1 MGNNHLNWF
10 DPSKRKILILSF
22 EDDYLKMIGK
32 AISKINIEVN
42 DAIGFKNDEVYYD
55 KLSLK
60 LYYLTTKNRHL
71 WKHHFLGTQGLIMIF
86 SFHSK
91 ENDERIIFE
100 AINVFADKNIIGLP
114 ILVLVDINNP
124 DEGIIEK
131 LRRELNKT
139 NNEYSNF
146 VKFQYI
152 DFKND
157 INELQ
162 FGLEWLCETMKPL
175 DNK

>member
-22 EDDYLKMIGK
+22 EEDYLKMIGQ

-42 DAIGFKNDEVYYD
+42 DAIGFKNDEVFYN

-71 WKHHFLGTQGLIMIF
+71 WKHHFLGSQGLIMIF

-91 ENDERIIFE
+91 ENDERMIFE
-100 AINVFADKNIIGLP
+100 ALNVFADKNIVGLP

-124 DEGIIEK
+124 DQGIIEK
-131 LRRELNKT
+131 LRSELNKT
-139 NNEYSNF
+139 KDEYSNL

-152 DFKND
+152 DFEND
-157 INELQ
+157 INELE

-175 DNK
+175 NDK

>member
-100 AINVFADKNIIGLP
+100 AINVFADKNIVGLP

-131 LRRELNKT
+131 LRSELNQSKDD
-139 NNEYSNF
+139 YSNF

>member
-100 AINVFADKNIIGLP
+100 AINVFADKNIVGLP

-131 LRRELNKT
+131 LRSELNQSKDD
-139 NNEYSNF
+139 YSNF

-157 INELQ
+157 INELE

>member
-71 WKHHFLGTQGLIMIF
+71 WKHHFLGSQGLIMIF

-131 LRRELNKT
+131 LRRELNKS
-139 NNEYSNF
+139 NNDYSNF

-157 INELQ
+157 INELE

>member
-42 DAIGFKNDEVYYD
+42 DAIGFKNDEVFYN

-100 AINVFADKNIIGLP
+100 AINVFADKNIVGLP

-131 LRRELNKT
+131 LRSELNQSKDD
-139 NNEYSNF
+139 YSNF

-157 INELQ
+157 INELE

>member
-10 DPSKRKILILSF
+10 DESKRKILILSF
-22 EDDYLKMIGK
+22 EEDYLRMIGQ
-32 AISKINIEVN
+32 AISKIDIEVN
-42 DAIGFKNDEVYYD
+42 DSIGFKNDDVYYN

-71 WKHHFLGTQGLIMIF
+71 WKHHFLGSQGLIMIF

-100 AINVFADKNIIGLP
+100 AINVFADKNIVGLP

-131 LRRELNKT
+131 LRSELNQSKDD
-139 NNEYSNF
+139 YSNF

-157 INELQ
+157 INELE
-162 FGLEWLCETMKPL
+162 FGLEWLCDTMKPL

>member
-22 EDDYLKMIGK
+22 EEDYLQMIGQ

-42 DAIGFKNDEVYYD
+42 DAIGFKNDEVFYN

-71 WKHHFLGTQGLIMIF
+71 WKHHFLGSQGLIMIF

-100 AINVFADKNIIGLP
+100 AINVFADKNIVGLP

-131 LRRELNKT
+131 LRSELNQSKDD
-139 NNEYSNF
+139 YSNF

-157 INELQ
+157 INELE

>member
-22 EDDYLKMIGK
+22 EEDYLQMIGQ

-42 DAIGFKNDEVYYD
+42 DAIGFKNDEVFYN

-71 WKHHFLGTQGLIMIF
+71 WKHHFLGSQGLIMIF

-91 ENDERIIFE
+91 ENDERMIFE
-100 AINVFADKNIIGLP
+100 ALNVFADKNIVGLP

-124 DEGIIEK
+124 DQGIIEK
-131 LRRELNKT
+131 LRSELNKT
-139 NNEYSNF
+139 KDEYSNL

-152 DFKND
+152 DFEND
-157 INELQ
+157 INELE

-175 DNK
+175 NDK

>member
-22 EDDYLKMIGK
+22 EEDYLQMIGQ

-71 WKHHFLGTQGLIMIF
+71 WKHHFLGSQGLIMIF

-91 ENDERIIFE
+91 ENDERMIFE
-100 AINVFADKNIIGLP
+100 ALNVFADKNIVGLP

-124 DEGIIEK
+124 DQGIIEK
-131 LRRELNKT
+131 LRSELNKT
-139 NNEYSNF
+139 KDEYSNL

-152 DFKND
+152 DFEND
-157 INELQ
+157 INELE

-175 DNK
+175 NDK

>member
-10 DPSKRKILILSF
+10 DPSKIKILILSF
-22 EDDYLKMIGK
+22 EEDYLQMIGQ

-100 AINVFADKNIIGLP
+100 AINVFADKNIVGLP

-131 LRRELNKT
+131 LRSELNQSKDD
-139 NNEYSNF
+139 YSNF

-157 INELQ
+157 INELE

>member
-1 MGNNHLNWF
+1 MGNNQLNWF

-22 EDDYLKMIGK
+22 EEDYLQMIGQ

-100 AINVFADKNIIGLP
+100 AINVFADKNIVGLP

-131 LRRELNKT
+131 LRSELNQSKDD
-139 NNEYSNF
+139 YSNF

-157 INELQ
+157 INELE

>member
-22 EDDYLKMIGK
+22 EEDYLQMIGQ

-42 DAIGFKNDEVYYD
+42 DAIGFKNDEVFYN

-100 AINVFADKNIIGLP
+100 AINVFADKNIVGLP

-131 LRRELNKT
+131 LRSELNKSKDD
-139 NNEYSNF
+139 YSNF

-157 INELQ
+157 INELE
-162 FGLEWLCETMKPL
+162 FGLEWLCDTMKPL

>member
-42 DAIGFKNDEVYYD
+42 DAIGFKNDEVFYN

-71 WKHHFLGTQGLIMIF
+71 WKHHFLGSQGLIMIF

>member
-22 EDDYLKMIGK
+22 EEDYLQMIGQ

>member
-22 EDDYLKMIGK
+22 EEDYLQMIGQ

-100 AINVFADKNIIGLP
+100 AINVFADKNIVGLP

-131 LRRELNKT
+131 LRSELNQSKDD
-139 NNEYSNF
+139 YSNF

-157 INELQ
+157 INELE

>member
-22 EDDYLKMIGK
+22 EEDYLKMIGQ

-100 AINVFADKNIIGLP
+100 AINVFADKNIVGLP

-131 LRRELNKT
+131 LRSELNQSKDD
-139 NNEYSNF
+139 YSNF

-157 INELQ
+157 INELE

>member
-22 EDDYLKMIGK
+22 EEDYLKMIGQ

-42 DAIGFKNDEVYYD
+42 DAIGFKNDEVFYN

-91 ENDERIIFE
+91 ENDERMIFE
-100 AINVFADKNIIGLP
+100 ALNVFADKNIVGLP

-131 LRRELNKT
+131 LRSELNQSKDD
-139 NNEYSNF
+139 YSNF

-157 INELQ
+157 INELE

>member
-10 DPSKRKILILSF
+10 DPSNRKILILSF
-22 EDDYLKMIGK
+22 EEDYLQMIGQ

-100 AINVFADKNIIGLP
+100 AINVFADKNIVGLP

-131 LRRELNKT
+131 LRSELNQSKDD
-139 NNEYSNF
+139 YSNF

-157 INELQ
+157 INELE

>member
-22 EDDYLKMIGK
+22 EEDYLQMIGQ

-42 DAIGFKNDEVYYD
+42 DAIGFKNDEVFYN

-71 WKHHFLGTQGLIMIF
+71 WKHHFLGSQGLIMIF

-100 AINVFADKNIIGLP
+100 AINVFADKNIVGLP

-131 LRRELNKT
+131 LRSELNKSKDD
-139 NNEYSNF
+139 YSNF

-157 INELQ
+157 INELE
-162 FGLEWLCETMKPL
+162 FGLEWLCDTMKPL

>member
-22 EDDYLKMIGK
+22 EEDYLKMIGK

-42 DAIGFKNDEVYYD
+42 DAIGFKNDEVFYN

-71 WKHHFLGTQGLIMIF
+71 WKHHFLGSQGLIMIF

-131 LRRELNKT
+131 LRRELNKS
-139 NNEYSNF
+139 NNDYSNF

-157 INELQ
+157 INELE

>member
-22 EDDYLKMIGK
+22 EEDYLKMIGK

-71 WKHHFLGTQGLIMIF
+71 WKHHFLGSQGLIMIF

-100 AINVFADKNIIGLP
+100 AINVFADKNIVGLP

-131 LRRELNKT
+131 LRRELNKS
-139 NNEYSNF
+139 NNDYSNF

-157 INELQ
+157 INELE

>member
-22 EDDYLKMIGK
+22 EEDYLKMIGK

-42 DAIGFKNDEVYYD
+42 DAIGFKNDEVFYN

-71 WKHHFLGTQGLIMIF
+71 WKHHFLGSQGLIMIF

-124 DEGIIEK
+124 DVGIIEK
-131 LRRELNKT
+131 LRRELNKS
-139 NNEYSNF
+139 NNDYSNF

-157 INELQ
+157 INELE

>member
-22 EDDYLKMIGK
+22 EEDYLQMIGQ

-100 AINVFADKNIIGLP
+100 AINVFADKNIVGLP

-131 LRRELNKT
+131 LRSELNKSKDD
-139 NNEYSNF
+139 YSNF

-157 INELQ
+157 INELE

>member
-42 DAIGFKNDEVYYD
+42 DAIGFKNDEVFYN

-71 WKHHFLGTQGLIMIF
+71 WKHHFLGSQGLIMIF

-100 AINVFADKNIIGLP
+100 AINVFADKNIVGLP

>member
-71 WKHHFLGTQGLIMIF
+71 WKHHFLGSQGLIMIF

-91 ENDERIIFE
+91 ENDERMIFE
-100 AINVFADKNIIGLP
+100 ALNVFADKNIVGLP

-124 DEGIIEK
+124 DQGIIEK
-131 LRRELNKT
+131 LRSELNKT
-139 NNEYSNF
+139 KDEYSNL

-152 DFKND
+152 DFEND
-157 INELQ
+157 INELE

-175 DNK
+175 NDK

>member
-42 DAIGFKNDEVYYD
+42 DAIGFKNDEVFYN

-71 WKHHFLGTQGLIMIF
+71 WKHHFLGSQGLIMIF

-157 INELQ
+157 INELE

>member
-22 EDDYLKMIGK
+22 EEDYLKMIGQ

-42 DAIGFKNDEVYYD
+42 DAIGFKNDEVFYN

-71 WKHHFLGTQGLIMIF
+71 WKHHFLGSQGLIMIF

-91 ENDERIIFE
+91 ENDERMIFE
-100 AINVFADKNIIGLP
+100 ALNVFADKNIVGLP
-114 ILVLVDINNP
+114 ILVVVDINNP
-124 DEGIIEK
+124 DQGIIEK
-131 LRRELNKT
+131 LRSELNKT
-139 NNEYSNF
+139 KDEYSNL

-152 DFKND
+152 DFEND
-157 INELQ
+157 INELE

-175 DNK
+175 NDK

>member
-22 EDDYLKMIGK
+22 EEDYLKMIGQ

-42 DAIGFKNDEVYYD
+42 DAIGFKNDEVFYN

-71 WKHHFLGTQGLIMIF
+71 WKHHFLGSQGLIMIF

>member
-22 EDDYLKMIGK
+22 EEDYLKMIGQ

-42 DAIGFKNDEVYYD
+42 DAIGFKNDEVFYN

-71 WKHHFLGTQGLIMIF
+71 WKHHFLGSQGLIMIF

-91 ENDERIIFE
+91 ENDERMIFE
-100 AINVFADKNIIGLP
+100 ALNVFADKNIVGLP

-124 DEGIIEK
+124 DQGIIEK
-131 LRRELNKT
+131 LRSELNKT
-139 NNEYSNF
+139 KDEYSNL

-152 DFKND
+152 DFEND
-157 INELQ
+157 INELE
-162 FGLEWLCETMKPL
+162 FGLEWRCETMKPL
-175 DNK
+175 NDK

>member
-22 EDDYLKMIGK
+22 EEDYLKMIGQ

-71 WKHHFLGTQGLIMIF
+71 WKHHFLGSQGLIMIF

-91 ENDERIIFE
+91 ENDERMIFE
-100 AINVFADKNIIGLP
+100 ALNVFADKNIVGLP

-124 DEGIIEK
+124 DQGIIEK
-131 LRRELNKT
+131 LRSELNKT
-139 NNEYSNF
+139 KDEYSNL

-152 DFKND
+152 DFEND
-157 INELQ
+157 INELE

-175 DNK
+175 NDK

>member
-71 WKHHFLGTQGLIMIF
+71 WKHHFLGSQGLIMIF

>member
-10 DPSKRKILILSF
+10 DESKRKILILSF
-22 EDDYLKMIGK
+22 EEDYLRMIGQ
-32 AISKINIEVN
+32 AISKIDIEVN
-42 DAIGFKNDEVYYD
+42 DSIGFKNDDVYYN

-71 WKHHFLGTQGLIMIF
+71 WKHHFLGTQGIIMIF

-91 ENDERIIFE
+91 TNDKRIIYE
-100 AINVFADKNIIGLP
+100 AMNVFADKNIIGLP

-124 DEGIIEK
+124 DEGIIEN
-131 LRRELNKT
+131 LRSELNKAKD
-139 NNEYSNF
+139 EYSTL

-152 DFKND
+152 DFKED
-157 INELQ
+157 INELGIG
-162 FGLEWLCETMKPL
+162 FDWLCETMKPL
-175 DNK
+175 NNK

>member
-22 EDDYLKMIGK
+22 EEDYLKMIGQ

-42 DAIGFKNDEVYYD
+42 DAIGFKNDEVFYN

-71 WKHHFLGTQGLIMIF
+71 WKHHFLGSQGLIMIF

-100 AINVFADKNIIGLP
+100 AINVFADKNIVGLP

-124 DEGIIEK
+124 DQGIIEK
-131 LRRELNKT
+131 LRSELNKT
-139 NNEYSNF
+139 KDEYSNL

-152 DFKND
+152 DFEND
-157 INELQ
+157 INELE

-175 DNK
+175 NDK